1 MKIAGNEQLSRYFLS
16 GDTKVNSNGQM
27 FLYQNLSV
35 TLRCQFPQWSKEE
48 NVQARIKLSDVHE
61 AIKTYIYHIESVCM

>member
-1 MKIAGNEQLSRYFLS
+1 MKIAGNGQLLRYFLS

-35 TLRCQFPQWSKEE
+35 TLRRQFPQWSKEE

-61 AIKTYIYHIESVCM
+61 AINTYIYHIESVCM

>member
-1 MKIAGNEQLSRYFLS
+1 MKIAGNGQLSRSFLS

-27 FLYQNLSV
+27 FLYEKLSV
-35 TLRCQFPQWSKEE
+35 TLRRQFPQWSKEE

-61 AIKTYIYHIESVCM
+61 SIKTYIYHIESVCM